1 MRLYHHRTD
10 GGAEYLTDRYVE
22 CQNGDKEGVFEDA
35 TIIVRIDGDITKDA
49 EVSLGGPLAAAPRL
63 IAAAP
68 DLLQACK
75 MALEWAAE
83 YPKYRE
89 WAFVLKARGAI
100 AAIEGKE

>member
-1 MRLYHHRTD
+1 MITPHPIAFVHQGWEKT
-10 GGAEYLTDRYVE
+10 
-22 CQNGDKEGVFEDA
+22 EDEA
-35 TIIVRIDGDITKDA
+35 NA
-49 EVSLGGPLAAAPRL
+49 RL

-89 WAFVLKARGAI
+89 WAFILKARGAI